1 MATEFAELQGHDA
14 YSLLGVAPDATS
26 EQIQRS
32 YRRLMK
38 SVHPDLNAGD
48 DDVTG
53 HAALLNA
60 ARKVLLT
67 RRVAYDEFRRRPVAT
82 PKVELPPEP
91 QPQPPQPA
99 SPQPS
104 EPEYFPYTT
113 SPSRRRPAPVQWS
126 SGRKATP
133 PRRKSRRRIRVVPL
147 LLAVLAIAA
156 AITFFAR
163 NAANNEPDPQPSVAV
178 PAKLAGTWK
187 GTLKSANDKGFA
199 VELTLTAGKTNGK
212 VHYATG
218 DGCDGAAVPTTT
230 WKQALVFDT
239 AFDADG
245 CDLGNLYVTA
255 TSPTKLSVE
264 LHEQDKTLTGTLT
277 KSGH

>member
-14 YSLLGVAPDATS
+14 YSLLGLAPDASS

-67 RRVAYDEFRRRPVAT
+67 RRSAYDEFRRRPVAP

-91 QPQPPQPA
+91 PQPEPPRPEPQ
-99 SPQPS
+99 S
-104 EPEYFPYTT
+104 FPYVA
-113 SPSRRRPAPVQWS
+113 PPPRRRPAPTQWS
-126 SGRKATP
+126 SGRRATP
-133 PRRKSRRRIRVVPL
+133 PRRKPRRRIRVVPL
-147 LLAVLAIAA
+147 VLAVLAIGA
-156 AITFFAR
+156 AITFFVR
-163 NAANNEPDPQPSVAV
+163 NAEDTPDPQPSVAV

-187 GTLKSANDKGFA
+187 GTLRSPADKGFPI
-199 VELTLTAGKTNGK
+199 ELTLSAGKTNGK

-218 DGCDGAAVPTTT
+218 EGCDGAAVPTTT
-230 WKQALVFDT
+230 WKQALVLDT
-239 AFDADG
+239 AFDQDG

-255 TSPTKLSVE
+255 TSSTKVAVE
-264 LHEQDKTLTGTLT
+264 LHEQDKTLTGTLI
-277 KSGH
+277 KSG